1 MPFSGHGCT
10 ATQCG
15 GAELSWLERQ
25 RKNTEL
31 NISHRYELE
40 VSLNGGTP
48 KSSIFN
54 RIFRYKLSIYWGTLP
69 FMEVTNSS
77 WFLLLHVGST
87 TYRWLAL
94 RSPTCM
100 ESPGGGGWCGRA
112 PTWSSL
118 PWQAWNA
125 HVGPQ
130 IGGWALATWL
140 FLGGWNDR
148 KEFSWVAIGWAA
160 IGWHDWP
167 AGFRF
172 HPSPSPLL
180 QGPSSIPTP
189 LPAGSW
195 WRQP

>member
-1 MPFSGHGCT
+1 MHKHILTTFEPIKVFSALNWDPLLLDFSQWIHTAPQAMPFSGHGCT

-77 WFLLLHVGST
+77 WFLLLHVEST

-100 ESPGGGGWCGRA
+100 ESPGGEG
-112 PTWSSL
+112 
-118 PWQAWNA
+118 
-125 HVGPQ
+125 
-130 IGGWALATWL
+130 
-140 FLGGWNDR
+140 
-148 KEFSWVAIGWAA
+148 
-160 IGWHDWP
+160 
-167 AGFRF
+167 
-172 HPSPSPLL
+172 
-180 QGPSSIPTP
+180 
-189 LPAGSW
+189 
-195 WRQP
+195 